1 MANEMNTERA
11 QNTSQEVADLYLSL
25 CALRLGRCA
34 CLEKIGFAP
43 RVGGAIG
50 LDMSKLARADEGMS
64 GGQAWKERVA

>member
-1 MANEMNTERA
+1 MQRA
-11 QNTSQEVADLYLSL
+11 LNTSQEVADLYLSL

-43 RVGGAIG
+43 RVGGAID
-50 LDMSKLARADEGMS
+50 LDMRKLTGADEGMP